1 MKANTL
7 GLMQNTEVLQC
18 PEKGCGAGE
27 GSGTQ
32 VLLGLAEKSGGVEPG
47 ENEAQE
53 GPLPLPTTT

>member
-7 GLMQNTEVLQC
+7 SLMQSTEVLQC
-18 PEKGCGAGE
+18 PEKGSGAGE

-32 VLLGLAEKSGGVEPG
+32 VLLGRTEGAEGVEPG

-53 GPLPLPTTT
+53 GPLSLPTAT